1 MRTTAITFS
10 SARPVGLPAV
20 RRLSLAAL
28 AVASAL
34 AGAPVLAQST
44 EAHVAGRILLM
55 PRAGLS
61 DAALGRILQAEGAG
75 KARRIGKSEL
85 RVVELPAGRERALV
99 KRLARHPHV
108 KFAELD
114 HIVAHDL
121 AVNDPFLGSQWHLPR
136 IVADGAWSDT
146 TGEGIVVAV
155 IDSGVDTAHP
165 DFAGKLTAGYNFYSG
180 NSDVSDVKDHGT
192 KVAGSAAATLNN
204 GVGVA
209 GVAGGAR
216 IMPIRV
222 SDSTGYATWS
232 AIASGL
238 TWAADR
244 GARVA
249 NVSFNGAAGSSSVLS
264 AARYMKSQG
273 GLVFVSA
280 GNSNTDPNYA
290 NTDDVIIVSATNKSD
305 AKASF
310 SNFGDH
316 VHLSAPGEAIYTT
329 TWQQGYA
336 SVSGTSF
343 SAPIAAGTAALVM
356 AANPGL
362 TNTQVEQI
370 LFSTAVDLGVAGRD
384 IHFGH
389 GRVDAGAA
397 VAAALTMAPPAADTQ
412 APVVAIHA
420 PIGASS
426 VIGLVPVDVSA
437 TDNIA
442 VTKVDL
448 LVNGALVASD
458 TAAPFAFSWDS
469 SQVAN
474 GMVDLVVRGYDAA
487 GNVGTSAAVAVNV
500 ANVSTVDTTAPTVTT
515 LSPANGAAVPSG
527 TVTISGAAS
536 DDSGSTGLTL
546 TLSINGKVV
555 STVSGTGSLTYKWN
569 TRKLKAG
576 PYTILLQ
583 ARDAAGNVGSRTAV
597 VNR

>member
-1 MRTTAITFS
+1 MRITTPLA
-10 SARPVGLPAV
+10 SAHPAGLPGV
-20 RRLSLAAL
+20 HRLSLAAL

-34 AGAPVLAQST
+34 AGAPVLAQT
-44 EAHVAGRILLM
+44 TDAHAAGRILLM

-99 KRLARHPHV
+99 QRLARHPHV

-114 HIVAHDL
+114 RIVTHDL
-121 AVNDPFLGSQWHLPR
+121 AANDPFLGSQWHLPK

-146 TGEGIVVAV
+146 TGEGVIVAV
-155 IDSGVDTAHP
+155 LDSGIDTAHP
-165 DFAGKLTAGYNFYSG
+165 DFAGKLTAGYNFSG
-180 NSDVSDVKDHGT
+180 GNTDVSDVKDHGT
-192 KVAGSAAATLNN
+192 KVAGSAAAAVNN

-222 SDSTGYATWS
+222 SDSTGTAYWS
-232 AIASGL
+232 SIASGL

-264 AARYMKSQG
+264 AARYMKSKG

-280 GNSNTDPNYA
+280 GNNNTDPNYA
-290 NTDDVIIVSATNKSD
+290 NTDDVIIVAATNKSD

-329 TWQQGYA
+329 TWKQGYA

-343 SAPIAAGTAALVM
+343 AAPIAAGTAALVM

-362 TNTQVEQI
+362 TNTQVQQI
-370 LFSTAVDLGVAGRD
+370 LFSTAVDLGAAGRD
-384 IHFGH
+384 ITFGH
-389 GRVDAGAA
+389 GRVDAQAA
-397 VAAALTMAPPAADTQ
+397 VAAALATLPPAVDSQ
-412 APVVAIHA
+412 APTAAIQA
-420 PIGASS
+420 PLGSTTVS
-426 VIGLVPVDVSA
+426 GLVPVDVSA
-437 TDNIA
+437 ADNVGVA
-442 VTKVDL
+442 KVEL
-448 LVNGALVASD
+448 LVNGKVVATD

-469 SQVAN
+469 AQVPN
-474 GMVDLVVRGYDAA
+474 GMASLVARAHDAA
-487 GNVGTSAAVAVNV
+487 GNVGPSATVSVNV
-500 ANVSTVDTTAPTVTT
+500 ANATAIDATAPTITALT
-515 LSPANGAAVPSG
+515 PADGSTVAAGSVSVSG
-527 TVTISGAAS
+527 SAS
-536 DDSGSTGLTL
+536 DNAGLPGLVL
-546 TLSINGKVV
+546 TLSIDGRAVAS
-555 STVSGTGSLTYKWN
+555 STGTGTLKYNWN
-569 TRKLKAG
+569 TRKLKRG
-576 PYTILLQ
+576 SHTLTLQ
-583 ARDAAGNVGSRTAV
+583 ARDAAGNVSIRSATV
-597 VNR
+597 TR

>member
-1 MRTTAITFS
+1 MRITTPLA
-10 SARPVGLPAV
+10 SAHPAGLPGV
-20 RRLSLAAL
+20 HRLSLAAL

-34 AGAPVLAQST
+34 AGAPVLAQT
-44 EAHVAGRILLM
+44 TDAHAAGRILLM

-99 KRLARHPHV
+99 QRLARHPHV

-114 HIVAHDL
+114 RIVAHDL
-121 AVNDPFLGSQWHLPR
+121 AANDPFLGSQWHLPK

-146 TGEGIVVAV
+146 TGEGVIVAV
-155 IDSGVDTAHP
+155 LDSGIDTAHP
-165 DFAGKLTAGYNFYSG
+165 DFAGKLTAGYNFVVG
-180 NSDVSDVKDHGT
+180 NTDVSDVKDHGT
-192 KVAGSAAATLNN
+192 KVAGSAAAALNN

-264 AARYMKSQG
+264 AARYMKSKG

-280 GNSNTDPNYA
+280 GNNNTDPNYA
-290 NTDDVIIVSATNKSD
+290 NTDDVIIVAATNKSD

-329 TWQQGYA
+329 TWKQGYA

-343 SAPIAAGTAALVM
+343 AAPIAAGTAALVM

-362 TNTQVEQI
+362 TNTQVQQI
-370 LFSTAVDLGVAGRD
+370 LFSTAVDLGAAGRD
-384 IHFGH
+384 VTFGH
-389 GRVDAGAA
+389 GRVDAQAA
-397 VAAALTMAPPAADTQ
+397 VAAALATLPPAVDSQ
-412 APVVAIHA
+412 APTAAIQA
-420 PIGASS
+420 PLGSATVS
-426 VIGLVPVDVSA
+426 GLVPVDVSA
-437 TDNIA
+437 ADNVGVA
-442 VTKVDL
+442 KVEL
-448 LVNGALVASD
+448 LVNGKVVATD

-469 SQVAN
+469 AQVPN
-474 GMVDLVVRGYDAA
+474 GMASLVARAHDAA
-487 GNVGTSAAVAVNV
+487 GNVGPSATVSVNV
-500 ANVSTVDTTAPTVTT
+500 ANATAIDATAPTITALT
-515 LSPANGAAVPSG
+515 PADGSTVAAG
-527 TVTISGAAS
+527 TVSVNGSAS
-536 DDSGSTGLTL
+536 DNAGLPGLVL
-546 TLSINGKVV
+546 TLSIDGRAVAS
-555 STVSGTGSLTYKWN
+555 STGTGTLKYNWN
-569 TRKLKAG
+569 TRKLKRG
-576 PYTILLQ
+576 SHTLTLQ
-583 ARDAAGNVGSRTAV
+583 ARDAAGNVSIRSATV
-597 VNR
+597 TR

>member
-1 MRTTAITFS
+1 MRITTPLA
-10 SARPVGLPAV
+10 SAHPAGLPGV
-20 RRLSLAAL
+20 HRLSLAAL

-34 AGAPVLAQST
+34 AGAPVLAQT
-44 EAHVAGRILLM
+44 TDAHAAGRILLM

-99 KRLARHPHV
+99 QRLARHPHV

-114 HIVAHDL
+114 RIVTHDL
-121 AVNDPFLGSQWHLPR
+121 AANDPFLGSQWHLPK

-146 TGEGIVVAV
+146 TGEGVIVAV
-155 IDSGVDTAHP
+155 LDSGIDTAHP
-165 DFAGKLTAGYNFYSG
+165 DFAGKLTAGYNFSG
-180 NSDVSDVKDHGT
+180 GNTDVSDVKDHGT
-192 KVAGSAAATLNN
+192 KVAGSAAAAVNN

-222 SDSTGYATWS
+222 SDSTGTAYWS
-232 AIASGL
+232 SIASGL

-264 AARYMKSQG
+264 AARYMKSKG

-280 GNSNTDPNYA
+280 GNNNTDPNYA
-290 NTDDVIIVSATNKSD
+290 NTDDVIIVAATNKSD

-329 TWQQGYA
+329 TWKQGYA

-343 SAPIAAGTAALVM
+343 AAPIAAGTAALVM

-362 TNTQVEQI
+362 TNTQVQQI
-370 LFSTAVDLGVAGRD
+370 LFSTAVDLGAAGRD
-384 IHFGH
+384 ITFGH
-389 GRVDAGAA
+389 GRVDAQAA
-397 VAAALTMAPPAADTQ
+397 VAAALATLPPAVDSQ
-412 APVVAIHA
+412 APTAAIQA
-420 PIGASS
+420 PLGSTTVS
-426 VIGLVPVDVSA
+426 GLVPVDVSA
-437 TDNIA
+437 ADNVGVA
-442 VTKVDL
+442 KVEL
-448 LVNGALVASD
+448 LVNGKVVATD

-469 SQVAN
+469 AQVPN
-474 GMVDLVVRGYDAA
+474 GMASLVARAHDAA
-487 GNVGTSAAVAVNV
+487 GNVGPSATVSVNV
-500 ANVSTVDTTAPTVTT
+500 ANATAIDATAPTITALT
-515 LSPANGAAVPSG
+515 PADGSTVAAG
-527 TVTISGAAS
+527 TVSVNGSAS
-536 DDSGSTGLTL
+536 DNAGLPGLVL
-546 TLSINGKVV
+546 TLSIDGRAVAS
-555 STVSGTGSLTYKWN
+555 STGTGSLKYNWN
-569 TRKLKAG
+569 TRKLKRG
-576 PYTILLQ
+576 SHTLTLQ
-583 ARDAAGNVGSRTAV
+583 ARDAAGNVSIRSATV
-597 VNR
+597 TR